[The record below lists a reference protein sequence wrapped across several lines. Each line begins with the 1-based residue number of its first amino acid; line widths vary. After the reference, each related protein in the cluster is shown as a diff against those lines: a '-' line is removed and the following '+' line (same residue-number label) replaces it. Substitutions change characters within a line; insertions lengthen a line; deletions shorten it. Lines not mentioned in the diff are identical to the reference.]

1 MITAVIK
8 FSPSIS
14 FGEKFNQGRPMK
26 KRISAGSLLALL
38 VLTGTVALA
47 QVPEDIQKYPACTY
61 CGMDRQK
68 FAHSRMLIDYGDG
81 SGLGSCS
88 IHCAAIDLAQ
98 NIDKTPKAIL
108 VADYQT
114 KNLVDAEKASWVIGG
129 NKPGVMT
136 RRAKWAFADRKAAEA
151 FVKGNGGELASFDDA
166 MKATYEDMYTDTK
179 MIREKRA
186 KRKMMQQG
194 QKP

>member
-1 MITAVIK
+1 
-8 FSPSIS
+8 
-14 FGEKFNQGRPMK
+14 MK
-26 KRISAGSLLALL
+26 KRILAGSLLALL

-47 QVPEDIQKYPACTY
+47 QVPEDIQKYPECKY

-151 FVKGNGGELASFDDA
+151 FVKGNGGQLASFDDA

>member
-47 QVPEDIQKYPACTY
+47 QVPEDIQKYPECKY

-114 KNLVDAEKASWVIGG
+114 KNLVDAEKAFWVIGG

-179 MIREKRA
+179 MIRERRA